1 MFITVRKKENVGSQS
16 HDFSRDR
23 SIIST
28 STGPC
33 ALWNSSNRVPKS
45 HNYLFQLQKIMK
57 FHDFLLVFGEFSRG
71 VENFAL
77 FFVFDFN
84 FVFASE
90 SYHFEDKKSDQRVNF
105 RVISKQNK
113 ENHKSENIIL
123 PLISVMK
130 NTSGD
135 KKIIFKMFPSNLMI
149 CLW

>member
-1 MFITVRKKENVGSQS
+1 
-16 HDFSRDR
+16 
-23 SIIST
+23 
-28 STGPC
+28 
-33 ALWNSSNRVPKS
+33 
-45 HNYLFQLQKIMK
+45 MK

-77 FFVFDFN
+77 FSVFDFN

-90 SYHFEDKKSDQRVNF
+90 SYHFDDKKSDRRLNF
-105 RVISKQNK
+105 RVISKQNR

-135 KKIIFKMFPSNLMI
+135 KKITF
-149 CLW
+149 

>member
-1 MFITVRKKENVGSQS
+1 
-16 HDFSRDR
+16 
-23 SIIST
+23 
-28 STGPC
+28 
-33 ALWNSSNRVPKS
+33 
-45 HNYLFQLQKIMK
+45 MK

-90 SYHFEDKKSDQRVNF
+90 SYHFEDKKSDRRVNF

-130 NTSGD
+130 ISSGD
-135 KKIIFKMFPSNLMI
+135 NKINILVFPSNLMV
-149 CLW
+149 CL

>member
-1 MFITVRKKENVGSQS
+1 MKC
-16 HDFSRDR
+16 HDFVL
-23 SIIST
+23 I
-28 STGPC
+28 
-33 ALWNSSNRVPKS
+33 
-45 HNYLFQLQKIMK
+45 
-57 FHDFLLVFGEFSRG
+57 FGEFYRG

-90 SYHFEDKKSDQRVNF
+90 SYHFDDKKSDRRLSF
-105 RVISKQNK
+105 RVISKQNR

-135 KKIIFKMFPSNLMI
+135 KKITFKCFLQI
-149 CLW
+149 

>member
-1 MFITVRKKENVGSQS
+1 
-16 HDFSRDR
+16 
-23 SIIST
+23 
-28 STGPC
+28 
-33 ALWNSSNRVPKS
+33 
-45 HNYLFQLQKIMK
+45 MK

-90 SYHFEDKKSDQRVNF
+90 SYHFEDKKSDRRVNF

-130 NTSGD
+130 ISSGD
-135 KKIIFKMFPSNLMI
+135 NKINILFFLQIRWFAFDNPTFGAFSVILGQDLLKILLRSFIVGGCS
-149 CLW
+149 